1 MSKNQQM
8 ARFLLWEFLSFTI
21 NASFQRNE
29 IYSSKYI
36 SDEKKGEFRKDLKRQ
51 LIKISEEYKNS
62 VDEDKHIRNIILL
75 QDISR
80 SKKYKD
86 ILKNNEITFGTAQKL
101 LNLFLKY
108 RWIVNEISEPPHCP
122 IDAIVINKLTEEI
135 RHRKIKLKSKLHPSW
150 TTANEQEYK
159 NYIKAINLIKD
170 DMSVTEWEL
179 NLWNKKV

>member
-29 IYSSKYI
+29 IYSSKSI

-80 SKKYKD
+80 SK
-86 ILKNNEITFGTAQKL
+86 I
-101 LNLFLKY
+101 
-108 RWIVNEISEPPHCP
+108 
-122 IDAIVINKLTEEI
+122 
-135 RHRKIKLKSKLHPSW
+135 KI
-150 TTANEQEYK
+150 Y
-159 NYIKAINLIKD
+159 
-170 DMSVTEWEL
+170 
-179 NLWNKKV
+179 